1 MQRLPLYILPLVL
14 GVLLSA
20 PATAASRPAVP
31 CPLPPDPPTEAQR
44 KFHPGHYVAIGGGE
58 LRKGATPPTGPGITG
73 VQLRYRWVDLERKS
87 GSYDFR
93 RIERDLE
100 AASRL
105 GLQLVVLLEDK
116 TFDGEAPTPE
126 DLRERHTLKGH
137 RGYTAARW
145 EPEVRDR
152 LESLVARLGE
162 TFDCHPNFEGVGFQE
177 TALSLDRAAL
187 QAVGYTPEK
196 YRDAQIDLLRSAAAS
211 LPRSRVFWYMN
222 FLPGNQEYLGD
233 IASAVAGTGVVM
245 GGPDILP
252 DNQALT
258 RRTYPFYERFRGR
271 LKLFGSMQH
280 DSYRHRRAD
289 TFTSQGGYWSME
301 DLFLFARDRLHVDY
315 VFWEYRTR
323 RQPADA
329 RDWSEAREVI
339 ARYPTIRA
347 PGAAK
352 EDTRSTTP

>member
-1 MQRLPLYILPLVL
+1 MPRQLPKKLLPIVL
-14 GVLLSA
+14 GALAS
-20 PATAASRPAVP
+20 ATAAAHTVP
-31 CPLPPDPPTEAQR
+31 CPPPQAPLAEAER
-44 KFHPGHYVAIGGGE
+44 KFHAGHYVAVGNAE
-58 LRKGATPPTGPGITG
+58 LRKGATLPTGTGIKG
-73 VQLRYRWVDLERKS
+73 VQLRYRWVELERKS

-105 GLQLVVLLEDK
+105 GLQLVVFLEDK
-116 TFDGEAPTPE
+116 TFKNEVPTPE
-126 DLRERHTLKGH
+126 DLRGHTLRGH

-145 EPEVRDR
+145 EPEVRER
-152 LESLVARLGE
+152 KKALVARLGE
-162 TFDCHPNFEGVGFQE
+162 TFDCHPNFEGVAFQE

-187 QAVGYTPEK
+187 DAAGYTPEK

-222 FLPGNQEYLGD
+222 FLPGKQEYLGD
-233 IASAVAGTGVVM
+233 IATAVAGTGVVM

-252 DNQALT
+252 DNPALA
-258 RRTYPFYERFRGR
+258 RRVYPFYERFRGR
-271 LKLFGSMQH
+271 LNLFGSMQH

-289 TFTSQGGYWSME
+289 AFSAQAGYWSME
-301 DLFLFARDRLHVDY
+301 DLFFFARDRLHVDY
-315 VFWEYRTR
+315 VFWEYRTQ

-339 ARYPTIRA
+339 ARYPTIRTS
-347 PGAAK
+347 GAVR
-352 EDTRSTTP
+352 EDTRSKSP